1 MPVKK
6 WRKPGSDDKQ
16 RGSSVKKGW
25 NLVQNYPKEDPVRQ
39 VEVDLTDESASRT
52 FEVPPLL
59 RSAMSAYQQEVL
71 GWLEL
76 SIVSWLNFYFA
87 IGEGGQ
93 QQRLEEAAEGLG
105 KSSDRLASIASQMGN
120 LPWADTGWHDLIV
133 TYAEGVEYWAQAID
147 MLARGA
153 KFDRNNLAEEG
164 FDLMARGS
172 NTAERVV
179 ALHDGTESA
188 VDMTGTLRT
197 LEGLQ
202 PPGRVSAK
210 SVDKAKAPWKRA
222 VIAAG
227 SRLNWSSSVW

>member
-6 WRKPGSDDKQ
+6 WGKSGSDDNQ
-16 RGSSVKKGW
+16 RASLVEKGW
-25 NLVQNYPKEDPVRQ
+25 HLVQNYPKEDPVRQ
-39 VEVDLTDESASRT
+39 VEVDLTDESANRP

-59 RSAMSAYQQEVL
+59 RSAMSAYQQEIL

-93 QQRLEEAAEGLG
+93 QQRLEEASEGLG
-105 KSSDRLASIASQMGN
+105 KSSDRLESIASQMEN

-133 TYAEGVEYWAQAID
+133 TYAEGVEYWAEAFD

-153 KFDRNNLAEEG
+153 KFDRKNLAEEG
-164 FDLMARGS
+164 FDLMDRGS
-172 NTAERVV
+172 DTVERVV
-179 ALHDGTESA
+179 ALHGGTESGI
-188 VDMTGTLRT
+188 DMTGLLRT
-197 LEGLQ
+197 LERLQ

-222 VIAAG
+222 IIAAG